1 MGEKTAVRYFTLE
14 EANSAIPY
22 ISRIVEDI
30 VAEYEKWRDCIF
42 RYEVIAA
49 KSTAESESES
59 ENEEQDELRREVDSV
74 AQRINTYIDELS
86 KVGCIFKGFD
96 GGLVDFRSQLEGRD
110 VFLCWKLGEPEIQ
123 HWHEL
128 DSGFA
133 GRQPMVPELQKG
145 ESD

>member
-49 KSTAESESES
+49 KSTAESESE
-59 ENEEQDELRREVDSV
+59 NEEQEELRREVDSV
-74 AQRINTYIDELS
+74 AQRINAFLDELS
-86 KVGCIFKGFD
+86 KVGCILKGFD

-123 HWHEL
+123 HWHET

-133 GRQPMVPELQKG
+133 GRQPLVPELQKG

>member
-49 KSTAESESES
+49 KSTAESES
-59 ENEEQDELRREVDSV
+59 
-74 AQRINTYIDELS
+74 TYIDELS

>member
-1 MGEKTAVRYFTLE
+1 MSEQGAVRYFTLE
-14 EANSAIPY
+14 EANSTIPY

-49 KSTAESESES
+49 KSTPQTESET
-59 ENEEQDELRREVDSV
+59 EEQEELRQEVDSV
-74 AQRINTYIDELS
+74 AQRINGYIDELTQ
-86 KVGCIFKGFD
+86 VGCIFKGFD
-96 GGLVDFRSQLEGRD
+96 GGLVDFRSHVEGRD
-110 VFLCWKLGEPEIQ
+110 VFLCWKLGEPEVQ
-123 HWHEL
+123 HWHEV

-133 GRQPMVPELQKG
+133 GRQPLVPEFQKG

>member
-1 MGEKTAVRYFTLE
+1 MSEKTAVRYFTLE
-14 EANSAIPY
+14 EANSTIPY

-49 KSTAESESES
+49 KGTPQTESEI
-59 ENEEQDELRREVDSV
+59 EEQEALRREVDAV
-74 AQRINTYIDELS
+74 AQRINSYIDELTH
-86 KVGCIFKGFD
+86 VGCIFKGFD
-96 GGLVDFRSQLEGRD
+96 AGLVDFRSHLEGRE

-128 DSGFA
+128 DGGFA
-133 GRQPMVPELQKG
+133 GRQPLVPEFQKG

>member
-1 MGEKTAVRYFTLE
+1 MGEKATVRHFTLE
-14 EANSAIPY
+14 EANSTIPY

-49 KSTAESESES
+49 KATAEGESEI
-59 ENEEQDELRREVDSV
+59 EEQEELRREVDAV
-74 AQRINTYIDELS
+74 AQRINSYIGELS
-86 KVGCIFKGFD
+86 QVGCIFKGFD
-96 GGLVDFRSQLEGRD
+96 GGLVDFRSHIEGRD
-110 VFLCWKLGEPEIQ
+110 VFLCWRLGEPEIQ

-128 DSGFA
+128 DSGFT
-133 GRQPMVPELQKG
+133 GRQPLVPEFQKG

>member
-49 KSTAESESES
+49 KGTAES
-59 ENEEQDELRREVDSV
+59 ENEEQEELRCEVDSV
-74 AQRINTYIDELS
+74 AQRINAFIDELS

-123 HWHEL
+123 HWHEM

-133 GRQPMVPELQKG
+133 GRQPLVPEFQKG

>member
-1 MGEKTAVRYFTLE
+1 MSEQGAVRYFTLE
-14 EANSAIPY
+14 EANSTIPY

-49 KSTAESESES
+49 KSTPQTESET
-59 ENEEQDELRREVDSV
+59 EEQEELRQEVDSV
-74 AQRINTYIDELS
+74 AQRINAYIDELTQ
-86 KVGCIFKGFD
+86 VGCIFKGFD
-96 GGLVDFRSQLEGRD
+96 GGLVDFRSHVEGRD
-110 VFLCWKLGEPEIQ
+110 VFLCWKLGEPEVQ
-123 HWHEL
+123 HWHEV

-133 GRQPMVPELQKG
+133 GRQPLVPEFQKG

>member
-1 MGEKTAVRYFTLE
+1 MGEKAAVRYFTLE
-14 EANSAIPY
+14 EANAAIPY

-49 KSTAESESES
+49 KNSAESESET
-59 ENEEQDELRREVDSV
+59 EEQEALRREVDAV
-74 AQRINTYIDELS
+74 AQRINAYIDELS
-86 KVGCIFKGFD
+86 QVGCIFKGFD

-133 GRQPMVPELQKG
+133 GRQPLVPEFQKG

>member
-49 KSTAESESES
+49 KSTAESE
-59 ENEEQDELRREVDSV
+59 V
-74 AQRINTYIDELS
+74 AQRINAFIDELS

-133 GRQPMVPELQKG
+133 GRQPLVPEFQKG